1 MSYSQVG
8 RIERAAH
15 LNVSATQLAR
25 IGAVVGLDVRVRA
38 FPGPAP
44 LRDAAQLALLDRLRK
59 MLHPGLTMRTEV
71 PLPIDGDQ
79 RAWDAM
85 IRGFPGPR
93 TATLPAEAE
102 TKIHDFQAQTRRIAL
117 KCRDAGID
125 DVLLVVAGT
134 RSNRRAIAAAGATV
148 RELFPVPA
156 RSAVDALAAGSH
168 PGGSA
173 LIFL

>member
-59 MLHPGLTMRTEV
+59 LLHPGLSMRTEV

-85 IRGFPGPR
+85 IMGFVETG

-134 RSNRRAIAAAGATV
+134 RSNRRAIAAAGAAV
-148 RELFPVPA
+148 RELFPVPGL
-156 RSAVDALAAGSH
+156 SAVRALAVGKH

-173 LIFL
+173 LILL